1 VNGAAQEQR
10 KSSRIRAERP
20 GILRKDFMSETKVRW
35 GIIGP
40 GSIAKAF
47 RGGLEA
53 SQNGVLAAIATR
65 DPNKPGLA
73 DTFPGARIV
82 HGYDALLADP
92 EIDAVYIAVP
102 HTGHAEW
109 AIKAAEAG
117 KHVLVEK
124 PLALSAHEADA
135 VFHAHRKAG
144 TFAGEAF
151 MYRLHPQTAKL
162 VELIRSGVIGDVR
175 MIQSSFGFNMGR
187 FQPQHRLFASDLA
200 GGGIMDVGCYPVSMA
215 RLIAGAAQGKSFA
228 DPVKVSGT
236 ATLNA
241 EGTDDFA
248 AAILTFENGIVAQVS
263 CAVMANLD
271 NVLRIHGSEGRI
283 EVPDFWFAG
292 GNRDQGLGRIDIIK
306 NGQTETVSVHETGHV
321 YSFEASGASHAIQE
335 RRQEFLE
342 PGMSWADTLGNLR
355 VLDKWR
361 SDAGIEFSVEKAA
374 KRLNTLDNRP
384 LGANTG
390 VIPKRSI
397 PGLDK
402 PASAV
407 AMGFEDFKTFSSG
420 AILLDAFWEKGG
432 NIFDTAYIYGGGYTE
447 KLFGQWHTSRGTRE
461 EAVVIGKGA
470 HSPLVYPDVIA
481 KQLTQSLD
489 RLQTDYVDVYFMH
502 RDNLDVPVGEFV
514 DAMDAEVKAGRIRG
528 PFGGSNWTKER
539 MDEAIAYAERT
550 GKTKP
555 QALSNNFALAEMLDP
570 IWAGCV
576 TASTPDFKQWLIDRQ
591 VTNFSWSSQARG
603 FFTDLAGRDKRDNE
617 ELVRVWYNEQNFG
630 RRDRAIELGKQL
642 GHSPIH
648 IALAYVLTQPFPS
661 VPLIGPRRLVEL
673 EDSLKA
679 FEIKLTPE
687 QVSWLERG

>member
-1 VNGAAQEQR
+1 
-10 KSSRIRAERP
+10 
-20 GILRKDFMSETKVRW
+20 MTETKIRW

-47 RGGLEA
+47 RGGLEKA
-53 SQNGVLAAIATR
+53 EHGVLAAIATR
-65 DPNKPGLA
+65 DPNKPNLA
-73 DTFPGARIV
+73 TDFPGVRV
-82 HGYDALLADP
+82 VKGYDALLADP

-124 PLALSAHEADA
+124 PMALSAHEIDA
-135 VFHAHRKAG
+135 VLHAHRKAG

-151 MYRLHPQTAKL
+151 MYRLHPQVTQL
-162 VELIRSGVIGDVR
+162 LELIRSGAIGEVR
-175 MIQSSFGFNMGR
+175 MIQSSFGFSMGK
-187 FQPQHRLFASDLA
+187 FQPQHRLFASELA
-200 GGGIMDVGCYPVSMA
+200 GGGILDVGGYPVSMA
-215 RLIAGAAQGKSFA
+215 RLIAGATIGKPFA

-236 ATLNA
+236 AKLNA
-241 EGTDDFA
+241 EGTDDWA
-248 AAILTFENGIVAQVS
+248 AALLTFENGIVAQVS

-271 NVLRIHGSEGRI
+271 NVLRIHGADGRI
-283 EVPDFWFAG
+283 EVPDFWFAN

-306 NGQTETVSVHETGHV
+306 GGKTETLSVNETRHV
-321 YSFEASGASHAIQE
+321 YSFEADAASLAIKE
-335 RRQEFLE
+335 GRTEFAA
-342 PGMSWADTLGNLR
+342 PGMSWADSLGNAR
-355 VLDKWR
+355 VLDQWR
-361 SDAGIEFSVEKAA
+361 KDAGIEFSIEKHQT
-374 KRLNTLDNRP
+374 RTRTLDNRA
-384 LGANTG
+384 LGPNTG
-390 VIPKRSI
+390 VIPKRDI
-397 PGLDK
+397 PGLPK
-402 PASAV
+402 KASAV
-407 AMGFEDFKTFSSG
+407 ALGFEDFKTFSSG

-432 NIFDTAYIYGGGYTE
+432 NLFDTAFIYGGGYTE
-447 KLFGQWHTSRGTRE
+447 KLFGEWQKSRGVRE
-461 EAVVIGKGA
+461 DAVLIGKGA

-489 RLQTDYVDVYFMH
+489 RLQTDYVDIYFMH
-502 RDNLDVPVGEFV
+502 RDNTDVPVGEFV

-555 QALSNNFALAEMLDP
+555 AALSNNFALAEMLDP

-603 FFTDLAGRDKRDNE
+603 FFTDLAGRDKTDNE
-617 ELVRVWYNEQNFG
+617 ELVRCWYNDQNFG
-630 RRDRAIELGKQL
+630 RRDRAIELANQL

-648 IALAYVLTQPFPS
+648 VALAYVLAQPFPS
-661 VPLIGPRRLVEL
+661 IPLIGPRRLLEL

-679 FEIKLTPE
+679 FDIKLTPE
-687 QVSWLERG
+687 QVKWLEQG

>member
-1 VNGAAQEQR
+1 MTDQ
-10 KSSRIRAERP
+10 KI
-20 GILRKDFMSETKVRW
+20 RW

-47 RGGLEA
+47 RDGVAG
-53 SQNGVLAAIATR
+53 SKHGVLEAIATR
-65 DPNKPGLA
+65 DPSKPNLA
-73 DTFPGARIV
+73 TDFPGIRV
-82 HGYDALLADP
+82 VKGYDALLADP
-92 EIDAVYIAVP
+92 NIDAVYIAVP

-124 PLALSAHEADA
+124 PLALSAFEADA

-151 MYRLHPQTAKL
+151 MYRLHPQTAKIIEL
-162 VELIRSGVIGDVR
+162 VKSGTIGDVR
-175 MIQSSFGFNMGR
+175 MIQSSFGFNMGK

-215 RLIAGAAQGKSFA
+215 RLIAGAAGGTGFA
-228 DPVKVSGT
+228 DPIKVSGT
-236 ATLNA
+236 AKLNA
-241 EGTDDFA
+241 EGTDDLA
-248 AAILTFENGIVAQVS
+248 AAVLTFGNGILAQVS

-292 GNRDQGLGRIDIIK
+292 GNRDQGLGKIDIIK
-306 NGQTETVSVHETGHV
+306 GGKTETVSVNESAHV
-321 YSFEASGASHAIQE
+321 YSFEAEAASLAIIE
-335 RRQEFLE
+335 KRQEFLN

-355 VLDKWR
+355 VLDAWR
-361 SDAGIEFSVEKAA
+361 KDAGIEFSVEKST
-374 KRLNTLDNRP
+374 KRVTTLDNRK

-397 PGLDK
+397 PGLGK
-402 PASAV
+402 QASA
-407 AMGFEDFKTFSSG
+407 AALGFEDFKTFASG

-432 NIFDTAYIYGGGYTE
+432 NLFDTAFVYGGGYTE
-447 KLFGQWHTSRGTRE
+447 KLFGEWHTSRGTRE
-461 EAVVIGKGA
+461 SAVLIGKGA

-489 RLQTDYVDVYFMH
+489 RLQTDYVDIYFMH
-502 RDNLDVPVGEFV
+502 RDNPDVPVGEFV

-528 PFGGSNWTKER
+528 PFGGSNWTMAR
-539 MDEAIAYAERT
+539 MDEAIAYADKN
-550 GKTKP
+550 GKQRP
-555 QALSNNFALAEMLDP
+555 GALSNNFALAEMLDP

-576 TASTPDFKQWLIDRQ
+576 TASTPDWKKWLVDRQ

-603 FFTDLAGRDKRDNE
+603 FFTDRAGRDKTDNE

-630 RRDRAIELGKQL
+630 RRDRAIELANKLGK
-642 GHSPIH
+642 SPIH
-648 IALAYVLTQPFPS
+648 VALAYVLAQSFPS
-661 VPLIGPRRLVEL
+661 VPLIGPRTLAEMD
-673 EDSLKA
+673 DSMNA
-679 FEIKLTPE
+679 FDIKLTPE
-687 QVSWLERG
+687 DIKWLENG